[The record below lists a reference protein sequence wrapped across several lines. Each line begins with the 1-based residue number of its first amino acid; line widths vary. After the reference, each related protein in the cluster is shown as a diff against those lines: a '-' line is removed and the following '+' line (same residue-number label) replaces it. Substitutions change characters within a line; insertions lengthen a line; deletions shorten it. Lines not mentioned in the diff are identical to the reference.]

1 MIYLHIFQATH
12 SNSKY
17 AIDNLYAPLYFGDP
31 NVTEGKQFRIIC
43 RSEKP
48 IQWFKDGEPIENHFI
63 RHRNED
69 EFSYNIRDNESEDSN
84 GKVDST
90 LTVSR
95 AVLRHKGR
103 YQCNINHKNSHFLN
117 VHPSA
122 QTSDNSEEHEDT
134 KGSAFFEPEN
144 DHEDQREKYDPPFE
158 MDRSSSTVESF
169 IKTVTESTLLPNNV
183 DLIQTFEESHEN
195 FEKPASSEDSSDS
208 FQYTST
214 IIVTTLPSFTNP
226 SIQTTTHATTHSTAS
241 EVVFTKN
248 HLEKHHSKGSQK

>member
-1 MIYLHIFQATH
+1 LIYLHNFQATH

-17 AIDNLYAPLYFGDP
+17 PIDNLYAPIYIGDP

-48 IQWFKDGEPIENHFI
+48 IKWFKDGEPIENHFI

-69 EFSYNIRDNESEDSN
+69 EFSYIIRDNESEDSN

-90 LTVSR
+90 LTVTR

-122 QTSDNSEEHEDT
+122 QTSDNSEEQEDT
-134 KGSAFFEPEN
+134 FATFESEN
-144 DHEDQREKYDPPFE
+144 DHEDQRERFDIPIE
-158 MDRSSSTVESF
+158 MTTVESF
-169 IKTVTESTLLPNNV
+169 VEKVPMSTFLPNRAES
-183 DLIQTFEESHEN
+183 IPSFEDEKSHEN
-195 FEKPASSEDSSDS
+195 FAEETTYEDSSDTS
-208 FQYTST
+208 YIPST
-214 IIVTTLPSFTNP
+214 ILISTLPSFTKP
-226 SIQTTTHATTHSTAS
+226 LIHSTHATTHSTS
-241 EVVFTKN
+241 EVVLTQTH
-248 HLEKHHSKGSQK
+248 HLEKHHSKGSQNEK